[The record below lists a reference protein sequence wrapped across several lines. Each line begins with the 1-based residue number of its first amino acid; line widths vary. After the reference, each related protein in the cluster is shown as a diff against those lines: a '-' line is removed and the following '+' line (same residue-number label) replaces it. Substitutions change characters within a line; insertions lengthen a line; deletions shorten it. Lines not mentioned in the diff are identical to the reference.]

1 MAQKKKKNIWDN
13 NVNNIVAS
21 KSIETK
27 TNSKYLIEYLDE
39 VIKPS
44 VLLLP
49 KMYGY
54 FNTFRDKD
62 WNKDNKLVSFRRD
75 GEKVLKTVKPFVL
88 KLKTS
93 NILN

>member
-62 WNKDNKLVSFRRD
+62 
-75 GEKVLKTVKPFVL
+75 
-88 KLKTS
+88 
-93 NILN
+93 

>member
-1 MAQKKKKNIWDN
+1 MSRFGQKKIAKEKFYGAKKKKNIWDN

-62 WNKDNKLVSFRRD
+62 
-75 GEKVLKTVKPFVL
+75 
-88 KLKTS
+88 
-93 NILN
+93 